1 MRKVLK
7 EYKDLICEKLRDQR
21 EFFLPLP
28 KSLPQ
33 EGGTKMVNEL
43 RILLPNFLENWDR
56 RMRQYKETRR
66 STEKIY

>member
-43 RILLPNFLENWDR
+43 RILLPNFLENRDR
-56 RMRQYKETRR
+56 RMRQYKKTQRK
-66 STEKIY
+66 SEKSY